1 MNIAII
7 YIGNDKLL
15 NIARKMF
22 AKELYGKGN
31 IIKEINGILENT
43 RLTGFQ
49 YIIFFI
55 ESGFFI
61 GKNRLKDLD
70 VFLKNIETMPSK
82 YVSVYTNKK
91 FLSNKYLLKYMSRLE
106 AEGCIIH
113 SSDIIVDEKHSENI
127 CRNLSPIKSG
137 S

>member
-7 YIGNDKLL
+7 YISNDKLL
-15 NIARKMF
+15 NSARKIF
-22 AKELYGKGN
+22 AKDLYGKGN

-49 YIIFFI
+49 YIVFFI

-61 GKNRLKDLD
+61 VKNRLKELD
-70 VFLKNIETMPSK
+70 AFLKNIETMPSK
-82 YVSVYTNKK
+82 FVSVYTNKK

-106 AEGCIIH
+106 SEGCIIH

-127 CRNLSPIKSG
+127 SRNLHPVKFG

>member
-7 YIGNDKLL
+7 YISNDKLL
-15 NIARKMF
+15 NSARKIF
-22 AKELYGKGN
+22 AKDLYGKGN

-49 YIIFFI
+49 YIVFFI

-61 GKNRLKDLD
+61 GKNRLKELD
-70 VFLKNIETMPSK
+70 AFLKNIETMPSK
-82 YVSVYTNKK
+82 FVSVYTNKK
-91 FLSNKYLLKYMSRLE
+91 FLSNKNLLKYMSRLE
-106 AEGCIIH
+106 SEGCIIH

-127 CRNLSPIKSG
+127 SRNLHPVKFG